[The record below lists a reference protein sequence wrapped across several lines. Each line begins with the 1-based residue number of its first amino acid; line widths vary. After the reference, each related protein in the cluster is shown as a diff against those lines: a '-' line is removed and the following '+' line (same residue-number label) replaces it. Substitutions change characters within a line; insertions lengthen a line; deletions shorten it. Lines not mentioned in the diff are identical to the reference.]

1 MSDPVEPETPET
13 EPTPEAD
20 APDGEV
26 TAEVV
31 GAEAAEDEAVAQE
44 PASEAPAAE
53 EPAAEEPGP
62 EEAELTEPAVET
74 APGEEAEPV
83 PVWMQ
88 RRWQVTAGIAAV
100 FLMIVAII
108 GSLLWSLPLNRA
120 LEPLSSPVLILV
132 ADNGQPI
139 AKRGSYKEAPID
151 ARKLPKAVPD
161 AFVAIEDRRFYKH
174 MGVDPLGI
182 IRAVRANAQAGG
194 VAEGGSTITQQ
205 LAKNAFLTNK
215 RSLRRKA
222 QEALIALYLE
232 TRLSK
237 DEILSRYLSSVY
249 FGEGAFGLRAAS
261 QRYFNKS
268 PEDLSIGEAAML
280 AGLVKA
286 PSRLAPSV
294 NPDGAR
300 ERMRVVLN
308 AMVETG
314 AITKAQAARA
324 ARSVTIA
331 PGPKK
336 LPTGSYFADWVIPQ
350 AREVTAGQYGETIIK
365 TTLDPQLQAQ
375 AEKIIRTKL
384 QQDGRMLNVTQA
396 ALVAMRPD
404 GRVVAMVGGKDYKE
418 SQFNRADGERQPGS
432 SFKLFVYLAALRKGM
447 TPMSPILDAPVQV
460 SGYTPRNHEGKYAG
474 REVPL
479 ITAFAGSS
487 NVAAVRLAKEIGPD
501 AIIATARSLGI
512 REEIPKDLTLA
523 LGTGPMSLVD
533 LTAAYAAI
541 AAGQAPITPHGLATF
556 TPPVRPRPLGKAELA
571 GMRQML
577 SSATQRGTGIEA
589 AIPGAFGKT
598 GTTQNYRDALF
609 VGWVGDLVVG
619 VWVGND
625 NNDAMYGVVGGG
637 LPARIWKEFVSY
649 AVNRDNPK
657 PVAPVEEELP
667 AEEVVA
673 DPGAEV
679 PLGPDGQPLAQPP
692 AEAVAEPPNDTPA
705 DPPY

>member
-13 EPTPEAD
+13 DPTQAPETPEPVEAD
-20 APDGEV
+20 E
-26 TAEVV
+26 T
-31 GAEAAEDEAVAQE
+31 
-44 PASEAPAAE
+44 
-53 EPAAEEPGP
+53 
-62 EEAELTEPAVET
+62 AELTAEPDALEPEPAPEGIAPEPTVEEV
-74 APGEEAEPV
+74 PP

-88 RRWQVTAGIAAV
+88 RRWQVTGGIAAV
-100 FLMIVAII
+100 FLIIVAFI

-132 ADNGQPI
+132 AQNGQPI

-151 ARKLPKAVPD
+151 VTKLPKAVPE

-182 IRAVRANAQAGG
+182 IRAMRANAQAGG

-268 PEDLSIGEAAML
+268 PEDLSVGEAAML

-314 AITKAQAARA
+314 AITKAEAEEAAG
-324 ARSVTIA
+324 SVRIA

-350 AREVTAGQYGETIIK
+350 AREVTAGQYGETIVK
-365 TTLDPQLQAQ
+365 TTLDPDLQAR
-375 AEKIIRTKL
+375 AEKIIKAKL
-384 QQDGRMLNVTQA
+384 EQDGRILNVTQA

-460 SGYTPRNHEGKYAG
+460 SGYTPKNHEGKYAG

-512 REEIPKDLTLA
+512 REDIPKDLTLA

-541 AAGQAPITPHGLATF
+541 AAGQAPITPHGLADF
-556 TPPVRPRPLGKAELA
+556 TPPVRPKPLGKAELA

-577 SSATQRGTGIEA
+577 SSATQHGTGIEA
-589 AIPGAFGKT
+589 ALPGAFGKT

-625 NNDAMYGVVGGG
+625 NNQAMYGVVGGG

-649 AVNRDNPK
+649 AVDRDHPK
-657 PVAPVEEELP
+657 PVAPVEEEVP
-667 AEEVVA
+667 ADAVVA
-673 DPGAEV
+673 DPGAEGA
-679 PLGPDGQPLAQPP
+679 LGPDGQPLAPP
-692 AEAVAEPPNDTPA
+692 APEGEVAAPPKDTPA
-705 DPPY
+705 DPPF